1 MDQVIAERYALGP
14 LLGVGGMARV
24 YAADDQRLHRR
35 IAIKLVPLAAAEPI
49 ARQRFIREARSA
61 AGFVHPNSV
70 AIYDAGEADGY
81 LYLVMEMV
89 EGRTLADRLAE
100 QGALQPTEATVIASS
115 VLNALAAAH
124 AVGIVHRDVKPAN
137 ILLGDNGSV
146 KLADFGIAKRLDDAG
161 DVTIAGDIIG
171 TPKYLAPE
179 QISGHPATPAS
190 DVYALGVVLYEML
203 AGQPPFDADTPL
215 ATALAHRDAPVP
227 DLAQLRPGLP
237 GRLEHVVHTAMAK
250 DPAARFDSAH
260 TMLQALTL
268 DTPDTIVVHPSRNA
282 VQPTQVMTT
291 AGNNHRSWTP
301 AWAGLVALL
310 AIAGVAV
317 AAVVVTNDDP
327 NDATG
332 VTSNA
337 PSGPAATTVT
347 ITTTT
352 ILTTTTT
359 TDVATTTAPT
369 TLATTVPAPSFDLG
383 TIDGIIATLE
393 ANPDQFGSA
402 AGDVVKELGKIG
414 DNGRSAERR
423 AADLLEKAGEWV
435 DKGELDPAVLAMLE
449 PVLGPIAGS
458 GDNDEDGDD

>member
-14 LLGVGGMARV
+14 LVGVGGMARV

-35 IAIKLVPLAAAEPI
+35 VAIKLVPLAAAEPV
-49 ARQRFIREARSA
+49 ARQRFVREARSA
-61 AGFVHPNSV
+61 AGFAHPNSV

-89 EGRTLADRLAE
+89 KGRTLADRLAE
-100 QGALQPTEATVIASS
+100 QGALQPTEATAIANS

-137 ILLGDNGSV
+137 ILLGQDGSV
-146 KLADFGIAKRLDDAG
+146 KLADFGIAKRLDDVG
-161 DVTIAGDIIG
+161 DATIAGEIMG

-179 QISGHPATPAS
+179 QISGHAATPTS

-227 DLAQLRPGLP
+227 NLAQLRPGLP
-237 GRLEHVVHTAMAK
+237 NRLVHVVHTAMAK
-250 DPAARFDSAH
+250 DPADRFDSAH
-260 TMLQALTL
+260 TMREALMFGV
-268 DTPDTIVVHPSRNA
+268 PDPTAVHPSHGT

-291 AGNNHRSWTP
+291 AGNKDRSWTP

-337 PSGPAATTVT
+337 PSVPAATTI

-352 ILTTTTT
+352 TITTT

-414 DNGRSAERR
+414 GNGQSAERR
-423 AADLLEKAGEWV
+423 AAELLEQAAEWV
-435 DKGELDPAVLAMLE
+435 DNGELDPAVLAMLE

-458 GDNDEDGDD
+458 GDNEEDDD